1 MFMFRREMFYSLV
14 VLVLLVGSIAIGQQ
28 VLAADDLAQD
38 FSFSANERPS
48 LHIKNITGTVR
59 VETWDKMEIKVSVT
73 RRSDD
78 VRVNVREE
86 KAANRV
92 SLEVE
97 DMRPLA
103 FFNLGDRKRVDF
115 VAYVPPLTDFDGN
128 LVSGDM
134 SIEGTGGSLGDLS
147 VRTVSADVLVD
158 SAKNTR
164 VETTSGK
171 IDIREI
177 DGSVRAKSVSGD
189 VVVDVAE
196 DTEVDTTSGRIEL
209 RKIEGKV
216 AVDTIS
222 GRIDVTDA
230 DAPDMRIK
238 STSGDIL
245 AETSIKE
252 GGSYSFGT
260 ISGRIALK
268 LPKDTQA
275 RIDASFVSSG
285 VSVGFQVRLE
295 STGSREF
302 RGVIGDGRA
311 QIRINTVSG
320 KIDVLQK

>member
-1 MFMFRREMFYSLV
+1 MSRKGMLHSLAV
-14 VLVLLVGSIAIGQQ
+14 VIFLVGSIVAGQQ
-28 VLAADDLAQD
+28 VLAADELAQD
-38 FSFSANERPS
+38 FSFSVNERPS
-48 LHIKNITGTVR
+48 LRIKNITGTVK
-59 VETWDKMEIKVSVT
+59 VETWDKMEIKVSLT
-73 RRSDD
+73 KRSDD

-92 SLEVE
+92 SFEVE

-103 FFNLGDRKRVDF
+103 LFNFMDRKRVDF
-115 VAYVPPLTDFDGN
+115 VAYVPRLTDFEGN

-134 SIEGTGGSLGDLS
+134 SVEGAVGSLGDLS
-147 VRTVSADVLVD
+147 VRTVSADVVVD

-177 DGSVRAKSVSGD
+177 DGRVQAKSVSGD

-216 AVDTIS
+216 AVDTVS
-222 GRIDVTDA
+222 GRIDVTDTEA
-230 DAPDMRIK
+230 SDMRIK

-275 RIDASFVSSG
+275 MIDASFVSSG
-285 VSVGFQVRLE
+285 VSVDFPVRLE
-295 STGSREF
+295 STGNREF

-320 KIDVLQK
+320 KIDVLRK